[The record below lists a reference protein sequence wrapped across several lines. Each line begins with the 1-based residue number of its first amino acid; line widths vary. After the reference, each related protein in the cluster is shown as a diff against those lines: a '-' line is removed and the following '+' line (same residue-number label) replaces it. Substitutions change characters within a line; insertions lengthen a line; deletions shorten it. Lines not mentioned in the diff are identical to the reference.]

1 MDNVFVNKLGRICL
15 EDQPLEICERKG
27 LGHPD
32 TICDS
37 VMNGISVAL
46 SREYMKK
53 FGVVLHHNVDK
64 SLLAAGKAHPA
75 FGGGTVEEP
84 MHFVFGD
91 RATFKVG
98 DEEIPVND
106 IAENSAKAW
115 LKDNL
120 RFIDPDIHVSY
131 QSQIRPGSVA
141 LQDIFQRKGE
151 FLGANDTSAA
161 VGYAPFSK
169 IEQIILDLE
178 NHLNSGGFKK
188 SFPEVGEDIKLM
200 GLRKLNELNIT
211 VAIAFVDRFI
221 ESERDYFQKR
231 SDVYNE
237 IEDFIS
243 KKASF
248 DKVNIGLNALDA
260 KGRGIDGLYLTVL
273 GTSAEAG
280 DSGQVGRGNNVVGV
294 IPLNRP
300 MSSEA
305 AAGKNPVSHVGKIY
319 NFLCYRIANEVME
332 KVGGVRE
339 VYVWLLSQIGRPI
352 NEPSVVSTQ
361 VITSNGVDLKKITP
375 EISEIIHYE
384 FDHLAEFCDDLAKG
398 FITVH

>member
-1 MDNVFVNKLGRICL
+1 
-15 EDQPLEICERKG
+15 
-27 LGHPD
+27 
-32 TICDS
+32 
-37 VMNGISVAL
+37 MNEISVAL

-64 SLLAAGKAHPA
+64 SLLAAGKAYPK
-75 FGGGTVEEP
+75 FGGGKVEEP

-98 DEEIPVND
+98 DEIIPVD
-106 IAENSAKAW
+106 EIAEKSAKNW
-115 LKDNL
+115 LKKNF
-120 RFIDPDIHVSY
+120 RFIDPNIHVSY
-131 QSQIRPGSVA
+131 QSQIKPGSVA

-161 VGYAPFSK
+161 VGYAPFTRT
-169 IEQIILDLE
+169 EQIILDLE
-178 NHLNSGGFKK
+178 NHLNSSDFKK

-200 GLRKLNELNIT
+200 GLRKLNDLNIT

-221 ESERDYFQKR
+221 ESENDYFRKR
-231 SDVYNE
+231 SEVFKE
-237 IEDFIS
+237 IEDFVS

-319 NFLCYRIANEVME
+319 NFLCYRIADQVME
-332 KVGGVRE
+332 KVIGVRE
-339 VYVWLLSQIGRPI
+339 VYVWLLSQIGKPI
-352 NEPSVVSTQ
+352 NEPHVVSTQ
-361 VITSNGVDLKKITP
+361 VITGNGIDLDKISP
-375 EISEIIHYE
+375 EINEIIHYE
-384 FDHLAEFCDDLAKG
+384 FEHLAEFCDDLAKG